1 MTTTE
6 FPAPAP
12 AAPVPDAVLEA
23 YHQCL
28 DAAELLG
35 RLCRTPE
42 TPANSLREAL
52 SATRA
57 AVAAVRFALVED
69 HGRAAE
75 GRG

>member
-6 FPAPAP
+6 FPPAP
-12 AAPVPDAVLEA
+12 VTDAVREA

-28 DAAELLG
+28 EAAELLG
-35 RLCRTPE
+35 GLCHTPE
-42 TPANSLREAL
+42 TPSNSLREAL